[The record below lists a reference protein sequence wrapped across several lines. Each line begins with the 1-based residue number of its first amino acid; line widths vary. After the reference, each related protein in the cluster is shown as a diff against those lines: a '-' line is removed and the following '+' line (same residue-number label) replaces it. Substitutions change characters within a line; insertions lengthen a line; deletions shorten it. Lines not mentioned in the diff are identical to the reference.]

1 MRGHR
6 WKRLGMTATE
16 WVEKVLVV
24 QGLEKR
30 RADGNRAKRRRKKIR
45 R

>member
-24 QGLEKR
+24 RGAERR
-30 RADGNRAKRRRKKIR
+30 RAEGNRAKRRRRKAR